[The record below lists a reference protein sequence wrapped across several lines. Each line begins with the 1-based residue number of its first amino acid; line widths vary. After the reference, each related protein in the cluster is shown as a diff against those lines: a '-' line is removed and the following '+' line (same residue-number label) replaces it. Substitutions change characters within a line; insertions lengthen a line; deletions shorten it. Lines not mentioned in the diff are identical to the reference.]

1 MRGPRGAR
9 HTTRPQAVRI
19 PPITARGRVSPP
31 PEAPP
36 VAAASPP
43 RAARA
48 TNHRSKMNPGK
59 FTQMDEEV
67 DAEVDAEEEAAADD
81 VMAAIMQHQRQRK
94 AEEDSGAA
102 AAAARVEV
110 KEEVDDSYEQ
120 AEEAE
125 EAGEEEDEEEDEEE
139 EGQRREQHTQATGSR
154 NEGRAEDNTGAQAPR
169 LRRTRL
175 PTGGYAV
182 VAQNNDDDD
191 YEEKEE
197 MEKEVEEE
205 EEEEE
210 EEWEGD
216 DEEVLEEEEE
226 GEGGEEEVVEVE
238 EAEEAEDEE
247 EVEEEEEEEDNGAG
261 RGGTAVGETNAQRTS
276 QVVGVT
282 WVPGHNRWTAFKQQA
297 GAFTRPLLKLK
308 LSRFD
313 TETERTHTIYP
324 QRVLTSSRKVD
335 ECKPQAGGGRP
346 EIPWVPPH
354 RGGCGRDIHSST
366 SQLNLSRLG
375 HQKYT
380 LNTPCTR
387 HRQSLTPP
395 KYPFKHPRSHKRCLR

>member
-205 EEEEE
+205 EEEE
-210 EEWEGD
+210 
-216 DEEVLEEEEE
+216 
-226 GEGGEEEVVEVE
+226 
-238 EAEEAEDEE
+238 
-247 EVEEEEEEEDNGAG
+247 DNGAG